1 MTIKPYIDILAICL
15 LASTL
20 LSACTA
26 QRPSVTQEQATV
38 DYNLLLTLPKQDIS
52 YQETVK
58 PILERRCVVCHGCY
72 DAPCQLK
79 LSSIEGIERGGSKQR
94 VYDGAR
100 IRGIAPTR
108 LFIDAQSTAEW
119 RKKGFHSVLN
129 EGEVTPEENLERS
142 LMYQLLRLKQ
152 RHPQARVGML
162 SEKFDL
168 RLNRN
173 QVCPTRDEFNS
184 YARRHPKWGMPY
196 AMPNLSDE
204 EYNILVQWIAQGS
217 PVVSPAPSS
226 QQAAAQ
232 IAQWEDFFNGSTNKE
247 KLVSR
252 YLYEHLFHAHIRF
265 TGTPAREFF
274 RLVRSTTPPGQTI
287 NEIAT
292 TRPFDATG
300 ATPFYYRLRPHRS
313 SIVAKDHVVYQLSPQ
328 KMARLRQLF
337 LEPDYIVEELPSHAP
352 AIASNPFIVY
362 AAIPVD
368 SRYRFLLDDARFFI
382 EGFMKGPVCRGQIAL
397 NVIEDHFWVFFSN
410 PDHGMIASDPDF
422 LNHLAGNLQMPTGR
436 GDTLRLFAAWTHYWD
451 KLSAYLDAKQAY
463 FEQMRQMDLEE
474 AMQFIWDGD
483 GHNRSAAL
491 TIFRHFD
498 SASVDFGLI
507 GDYPATA
514 WIIDYPLLERIH
526 YLLVAGFNVFG
537 NVGHQLNTRLFMD
550 FLRME
555 GESHFLA
562 FLPVSK
568 RREIRDSWYVGLRSN
583 LKKRLN
589 APTDWLDTEVVTG
602 FQSDDPQTELYHHLE
617 RRLAAMAGGPDK
629 LNRCRD
635 QSCRHGPAQ
644 DVRQQADQAM
654 TKIAGLRGPILQVF
668 PDVTFVRIKT
678 GEDTRKDLVYTL
690 ILNKAYKNITSM
702 FADEDRRDLEH
713 DTMTV
718 VEGLQGSY
726 PNFFFVV
733 DISQV
738 DEFADRYAAIRNRS
752 NYERFVG
759 LYGIRRTNPRFWN
772 TADWFQDRYKEQEP
786 VLSGLFDLN
795 RYRNR

>member
-1 MTIKPYIDILAICL
+1 MTIKPYINTLAICL

-38 DYNLLLTLPKQDIS
+38 DYNLLLTLPKQNIS
-52 YQETVK
+52 YHETVK

-129 EGEVTPEENLERS
+129 EGEVTPEKNLERS

-162 SEKFDL
+162 SEAFDL

-173 QVCPTRDEFNS
+173 QVCPTRDEFES
-184 YARRHPKWGMPY
+184 YARRRPTWGMPY
-196 AMPNLSDE
+196 AMPNLRDE
-204 EYNILVQWIAQGS
+204 EYTTLVQWIAQGS
-217 PVVSPAPSS
+217 PVPSPEQSS

-232 IAQWEDFFNGSTNKE
+232 ITQWEVFLNGSSNKE

-265 TGTPAREFF
+265 ADAPEREFF

-287 NEIAT
+287 DEIAT
-292 TRPFDATG
+292 TLPFNATG
-300 ATPFYYRLRPHRS
+300 STPFYYRLRPYAS
-313 SIVAKDHVVYQLSPQ
+313 SIVAKDHVVYQLSSR
-328 KMARLRQLF
+328 KMARFHELF
-337 LEPDYIVEELPSHAP
+337 LEPDYTVEELPSHTRE
-352 AIASNPFIVY
+352 IASNPFLVY
-362 AAIPVD
+362 AAIPAE

-410 PDHGMIASDPDF
+410 PDHDTFTLDPDV

-451 KLSAYLDAKQAY
+451 KLSAYMDAKQAY
-463 FEQMRQMDLEE
+463 FQRMRRMNLDE
-474 AMQFIWDGD
+474 AMQYIWDGE

-507 GDYPATA
+507 GDYPETA

-555 GESHFLA
+555 GENNFLA
-562 FLPVSK
+562 FLPVDK

-583 LKKRLN
+583 LKRRLN
-589 APTDWLDTEVVTG
+589 APTDWLDTEVVIG
-602 FQSDDPQTELYHHLE
+602 FQSGDPKIELYHHLE
-617 RRLAAMAGGPDK
+617 MRLAAMAGDPDK

-635 QSCRHGPAQ
+635 RSCLLGPAQ
-644 DVRQQADQAM
+644 DAGQQADQAM
-654 TKIAGLRGPILQVF
+654 KKIASISGPILQVF
-668 PDVTFVRIKT
+668 PDVTFVRIRT
-678 GEDTRKDLVYTL
+678 GEGTGADLAYTL
-690 ILNKAYKNITSM
+690 ILNKAYKNVTSM

-726 PNFFFVV
+726 PNFFFVIDNSEV
-733 DISQV
+733 QA
-738 DEFADRYAAIRNRS
+738 FAESYVAIRNRS
-752 NYERFVG
+752 DYERFVG
-759 LYGIRRTNPRFWN
+759 LYGIRRTNPRFWR
-772 TADWFQDRYKEQEP
+772 TADWFQDRYMKQEP